1 MKPRYAIILLAL
13 VFIIGLIVLAPA
25 TLIQGPANRAMAP
38 NAALAVTSGTI
49 WSGSGTLA
57 LFPTAR
63 SVIVPIT
70 WRFDPLAL
78 LRLRLGFYLSANS
91 SALAGNA
98 RVGAGMTSIEL
109 RDTDMKID
117 GALISRSNSMLS
129 LFGPRGTLHL
139 KINDGDR
146 IITPYQTQ
154 SGIRTAEGKLA
165 VKFDSLTLRNLSSRP
180 LGTYDIAV
188 KLNNSTAEYA
198 FVNCAGNLKFDGG
211 GTVSWGSART
221 FVYRGL
227 ASTPRESS
235 FLLAPLLA
243 VGRPTADGRLQINYN
258 TNW

>member
-1 MKPRYAIILLAL
+1 MKLRHAIILFTA
-13 VFIIGLIVLAPA
+13 VFIIGLMVLAPA

-38 NAALAVTSGTI
+38 NAALTVTAGTI

-63 SVIVPIT
+63 AVIVPVT

-78 LRLRLGFYLSANS
+78 LRLRLGLY
-91 SALAGNA
+91 LAGNSPA
-98 RVGAGMTSIEL
+98 LSGYTRVGAGIASMEL
-109 RDTDMKID
+109 RDTDRKID

-129 LFGPRGTLHL
+129 LMGPRGSLHL

-154 SGIRTAEGKLA
+154 SGIRALEGKLA
-165 VKFDSLTLRNLSSRP
+165 VKFDSLTLPGLSPRP

-211 GTVSWGSART
+211 GTVSWGSAHT

-227 ASTPRESS
+227 ASAPREASS
-235 FLLAPLLA
+235 LLTPLMS
-243 VGRPTADGRLQINYN
+243 VGQPTADGRLQINYN